1 MVGLWTHGADA
12 PERVLACVT
21 LAYFL
26 VGTITSGFY
35 LYAPEIYP
43 TRARSLAVGVV
54 SAWLRLASIIGP
66 MVVGDMV
73 GPGLQSM
80 FLALGIVALLGAV
93 VTELFAV
100 ETSGRVLEEVSPWR
114 RVPFDRAS
122 RETSRIRKGV
132 AWASPCT
139 SAFSSCGFWET
150 RCD

>member
-1 MVGLWTHGADA
+1 MRSPSIAWALVGLWTHGADA

-66 MVVGDMV
+66 MV
-73 GPGLQSM
+73 
-80 FLALGIVALLGAV
+80 LALGIVALLGAV
-93 VTELFAV
+93 VTALFAV